1 MINIGKLSKELK
13 ASGITTHGNCN
24 SNGVVWDDDNKEIQD
39 RADVQTV
46 LLAHDPKPSGD
57 SALREEYN
65 QAGILTEDM
74 LFALWKK
81 VMQSDSVDADAI
93 QVEIDK
99 VNLSAN

>member
-1 MINIGKLSKELK
+1 MININKLTKELIN
-13 ASGITTHGNCN
+13 AGISTHGNCN
-24 SNGVVWDDDNKEIQD
+24 SKGVVWNDDNKEIQD

-46 LLAHDPKPSGD
+46 LLAHDPKPSD
-57 SALREEYN
+57 VSALREEYDH
-65 QAGILTEDM
+65 AGILTEDM

-93 QVEIDK
+93 QTEIDK